1 MAPYTQ
7 PPYLVALDLT
17 ESFYCLSD
25 YLEREFQLSIIGSG
39 QSLAEKKF
47 AIEIS
52 DPDEV
57 GVLFP
62 TWLSYRSG
70 RTLTLLSPDR
80 LVSLRIAHIDRIAD
94 IEVRGTAGEVDRS
107 VSLISGTYVPVPV
120 RVKWFYNAKGES
132 VKLPI
137 RSDQLPETAFYP
149 ALAGRKLSDY
159 YDTYLASD
167 SNVLILLGPPGTGKT
182 SFLRGLLHHA
192 QSDALISYDPDIL
205 QDDEIFADFMSGQER
220 FMILEDADTFLASRT
235 KSGNTVMHKFLN
247 VGDGLLSTKG
257 KKIVFTTNLPS
268 IRDIDDALMRP
279 GRCFDVLRF
288 AKLSA
293 DEAKVVRPE
302 YSGTEPVS
310 LAELLNGPASPTM
323 KKEGVGFV

>member
-1 MAPYTQ
+1 MT
-7 PPYLVALDLT
+7 LNLS

-25 YLEREFQLSIIGSG
+25 YIEREFQLAIIASG
-39 QSLAEKKF
+39 ISLAEDKL
-47 AIEIS
+47 AVEIS
-52 DPDEV
+52 DPDDV
-57 GVLFP
+57 WGLFP
-62 TWLSYRSG
+62 SWTGYRSG
-70 RTLTLLSPDR
+70 KTLTLVNLSR
-80 LVSLRIAHIDRIAD
+80 SVSIRIQHLNQIAD
-94 IEVRGTAGEVDRS
+94 IEVRGERS
-107 VSLISGTYVPVPV
+107 AVTEAKEEIIGSFAPVSV

-132 VKLPI
+132 VRLPI
-137 RSDQLPETAFYP
+137 RDDQLPRTEFYP
-149 ALAGRKLSDY
+149 ALGGRELDAY
-159 YDTYLASD
+159 YDEYMASD

-205 QDDEIFADFMSGQER
+205 RDDEIFADFMSGQER

-268 IRDIDDALMRP
+268 IRDIDSALMRP

-288 AKLSA
+288 GKLTPE
-293 DEAKVVRPE
+293 EARLVRTDYE
-302 YSGTEPVS
+302 GTDPIS
-310 LAELLNGPASPTM
+310 LAELLSGKTSIVS
-323 KKEGVGFV
+323 ERVGF

>member
-1 MAPYTQ
+1 MS
-7 PPYLVALDLT
+7 LDLT

-25 YLEREFQLSIIGSG
+25 YLEREFQLSVIGSG
-39 QSLAEKKF
+39 LSLAEKKF
-47 AIEIS
+47 AIEIADS
-52 DPDEV
+52 DEV
-57 GVLFP
+57 GRLFVG
-62 TWLSYRSG
+62 WLSYRSG

-80 LVSLRIAHIDRIAD
+80 LVSIRISHIDRIAD
-94 IEVRGTAGEVDRS
+94 IEVRGTVGEVDKA

-120 RVKWFYNAKGES
+120 RVKWFYNAKGEN
-132 VKLPI
+132 VRLPI

-149 ALAGRKLSDY
+149 ALAGRELTDY

-192 QSDALISYDPDIL
+192 QSDALISYDPEIL
-205 QDDEIFADFMSGQER
+205 RDDEIFADFMSGQER

-288 AKLSA
+288 GKLNPDDAKA
-293 DEAKVVRPE
+293 IRPE
-302 YSGTEPVS
+302 HSGTEPVS
-310 LAELLNGPASPTM
+310 LAELLNGGSNPATR
-323 KKEGVGFV
+323 KEGVGFV

>member
-1 MAPYTQ
+1 MS
-7 PPYLVALDLT
+7 LDLT

-25 YLEREFQLSIIGSG
+25 YLERQFQLFVIERGL
-39 QSLAEKKF
+39 SLAEKKF
-47 AIEIS
+47 AIEIT

-57 GVLFP
+57 GNLFP
-62 TWLSYRSG
+62 GWLSYRSG
-70 RTLTLLSPDR
+70 RTLTLLSPDQF
-80 LVSLRIAHIDRIAD
+80 VSIRISHIDRIAD
-94 IEVRGTAGEVDRS
+94 IEVKGVAGEVKEAMS
-107 VSLISGTYVPVPV
+107 IIGVTYVPVPV

-132 VKLPI
+132 VRLPI
-137 RSDQLPETAFYP
+137 RNDQLPETAFYP
-149 ALAGRKLSDY
+149 ALAGRELADY

-205 QDDEIFADFMSGQER
+205 RDDEIFADFMSGQER

-288 AKLSA
+288 GKLTPE
-293 DEAKVVRPE
+293 EAKVIRPD
-302 YSGTEPVS
+302 YSGTESIS
-310 LAELLNGPASPTM
+310 LAELLNGGQ
-323 KKEGVGFV
+323 KVRKDVGVGFI

>member
-1 MAPYTQ
+1 MS
-7 PPYLVALDLT
+7 LDLT

-25 YLEREFQLSIIGSG
+25 YLEREFQLAVIESG
-39 QSLAEKKF
+39 HSLDEKKF
-47 AIEIS
+47 AIEIT

-57 GVLFP
+57 GKLFAG
-62 TWLSYRSG
+62 WHSYRSG
-70 RTLTLLSPDR
+70 RTLTLISPGQR
-80 LVSLRIAHIDRIAD
+80 LAMVRIAHIDRIAD
-94 IEVRGTAGEVDRS
+94 VEVRGVRDKVDES
-107 VSLISGTYVPVPV
+107 ASLITCNFAAVPV
-120 RVKWFYNAKGES
+120 RVKWFYNSKGES
-132 VKLPI
+132 VRLPI
-137 RSDQLPETAFYP
+137 RNDQLPRTAFYP
-149 ALAGRKLSDY
+149 ALAGRELADY
-159 YDTYLASD
+159 YDTYLTSD

-205 QDDEIFADFMSGQER
+205 QDDEIFADFMSGQEQ

-268 IRDIDDALMRP
+268 VRDIDDALMRP

-288 AKLSA
+288 AKLSVA
-293 DEAKVVRPE
+293 EAKAVRPD
-302 YSGTEPVS
+302 YDGTEPVS
-310 LAELLNGPASPTM
+310 LAELLNGPASPTL

>member
-1 MAPYTQ
+1 MS
-7 PPYLVALDLT
+7 LDLT

-25 YLEREFQLSIIGSG
+25 YLERQFQLSIIGSG
-39 QSLAEKKF
+39 HSLVEKKF
-47 AIEIS
+47 AIEIA

-57 GVLFP
+57 GNLFP
-62 TWLSYRSG
+62 TWHSYRSG
-70 RTLTLLSPDR
+70 RTLTLLSPDQ
-80 LVSLRIAHIDRIAD
+80 LVSIRIAHIDRIAD
-94 IEVRGTAGEVDRS
+94 VEVRGVKDKVEGAMSHITRS
-107 VSLISGTYVPVPV
+107 YAAVPV

-132 VKLPI
+132 VRLPI
-137 RSDQLPETAFYP
+137 RNDQLPETCFYP
-149 ALAGRKLSDY
+149 ALAGRELSDY

-205 QDDEIFADFMSGQER
+205 RDDEIFADFMSGQER

-288 AKLSA
+288 GKLTPA
-293 DEAKVVRPE
+293 EAKVVRPD
-302 YSGTEPVS
+302 YSGTEAVS
-310 LAELLNGPASPTM
+310 LAELLNGGPNPSTR
-323 KKEGVGFV
+323 KDSVGFV

>member
-1 MAPYTQ
+1 M
-7 PPYLVALDLT
+7 ALDLT

-25 YLEREFQLSIIGSG
+25 YLEREFQLAIIRKGS
-39 QSLAEKKF
+39 SLAEKKL

-52 DPDEV
+52 NPDEV
-57 GVLFP
+57 GNLFP
-62 TWLSYRSG
+62 LWKSYRSG
-70 RTLTLLSPDR
+70 RTLTLISPEESVMVR
-80 LVSLRIAHIDRIAD
+80 VAHIDRIAD
-94 IEVRGTAGEVDRS
+94 VEVRGKSSEVNDS
-107 VSLISGTYVPVPV
+107 VSLITRSFAAVPV
-120 RVKWFYNAKGES
+120 RVKWFYNSKGES
-132 VKLPI
+132 VRLPI
-137 RSDQLPETAFYP
+137 RNDQLPRTEFYP
-149 ALAGRKLSDY
+149 ALGGRKLSDY
-159 YDTYLASD
+159 YDTYLSSD

-205 QDDEIFADFMSGQER
+205 RDDEIFAEFMSGQEQ

-288 AKLSA
+288 AKLTP
-293 DEAKVVRPE
+293 DEARRVNPDYNRPE
-302 YSGTEPVS
+302 TVS
-310 LAELLNGPASPTM
+310 LAELLNGPAM
-323 KKEGVGFV
+323 KKDGFGFV

>member
-1 MAPYTQ
+1 MAQYTES
-7 PPYLVALDLT
+7 PNFVALNLS

-25 YLEREFQLSIIGSG
+25 YLERQFQLSIISSG

-57 GVLFP
+57 GRLF
-62 TWLSYRSG
+62 TGWLSYRSG
-70 RTLTLLSPDR
+70 RTLTLLSPNH
-80 LVSLRIAHIDRIAD
+80 LVSTRISHIDRIAD
-94 IEVRGTAGEVDRS
+94 IEVRGVEKEIEKA

-132 VKLPI
+132 VRLPI
-137 RSDQLPETAFYP
+137 RSDQLPETTFYP
-149 ALAGRKLSDY
+149 ALKGRELSDY

-205 QDDEIFADFMSGQER
+205 RDDEIFANFMSGQER

-288 AKLSA
+288 AKLTP
-293 DEAKVVRPE
+293 DEARAIRPE
-302 YSGTEPVS
+302 YGGTEAIS
-310 LAELLNGPASPTM
+310 LAELLNGGPNPSVQKDP
-323 KKEGVGFV
+323 VGFI